1 MAVGEKNLSH
11 TGCREFEEDL
21 VLFHYGELD
30 ESVSENIISHLKG
43 CADCRDSLDNLKALM
58 PMTIIRDEPP
68 ETFWSDY
75 SRELRQKIDA
85 VAEMPTWWEQ
95 LLSWIWPLPLP
106 ALAAC
111 AVVLLALTF
120 TVGKKYWDLP
130 DAAVDDDV
138 MMIMSTSQD
147 LDLIENL
154 ELLDALD
161 VLEAMGTDKGKA

>member
-1 MAVGEKNLSH
+1 MAMSENLSKA
-11 TGCREFEEDL
+11 GCREFEEDL

-30 ESVSENIISHLKG
+30 ESASENIISHLKS
-43 CADCRDSLDNLKALM
+43 CTACRESFDEMKLLM

-68 ETFWSDY
+68 ETFWSEY

-85 VAEMPTWWEQ
+85 VAEKPSWWEQ
-95 LLSWIWPLPLP
+95 LVSWIRPLPLP

-120 TVGKKYWDLP
+120 TVGKKYWDIP
-130 DAAVDDDV
+130 DAPGDDDV
-138 MMIMSTSQD
+138 IAIMSTSQD

-161 VLEAMGTDKGKA
+161 VLEVMGTDKGKA